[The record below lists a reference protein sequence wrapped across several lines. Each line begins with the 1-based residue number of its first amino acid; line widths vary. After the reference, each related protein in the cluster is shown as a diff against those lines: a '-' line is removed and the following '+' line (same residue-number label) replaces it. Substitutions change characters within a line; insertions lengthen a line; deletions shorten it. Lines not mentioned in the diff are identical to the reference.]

1 MHRICT
7 RLPSNYLISTNSLSN
22 PSSGRRKSGGL
33 TYCSQSDLSFLSVQS
48 SLVRWSVYLHFN
60 GEVRSLDYLHLFSAD
75 LHFPHDRRQA
85 CGPGPVL
92 GRRIGYPAYAHRN
105 ARKNGTLEQPKH
117 QVTAPRHKRHLDLAQ
132 ASGSNRALNDRRSFA
147 KPASAI

>member
-1 MHRICT
+1 
-7 RLPSNYLISTNSLSN
+7 
-22 PSSGRRKSGGL
+22 
-33 TYCSQSDLSFLSVQS
+33 LSVQS

-92 GRRIGYPAYAHRN
+92 GRRIGTRPTRT
-105 ARKNGTLEQPKH
+105 GTPEKTEPLSSP
-117 QVTAPRHKRHLDLAQ
+117 
-132 ASGSNRALNDRRSFA
+132 NIRSPLHA
-147 KPASAI
+147 TSAIWIWRKRPDLIVH